1 MSNIEKL
8 ISQSNFRSEYHK
20 GMVGLIFVG
29 NWIVSKHQQFFKR
42 FDITMQQFNI
52 LRILRGQY
60 PGTANI
66 NLLKDRM
73 LDKMSDVS
81 RLVERL
87 RKAEL
92 VDRKSCPSDRRAV
105 DVIITQK
112 GLELLEAIDA
122 EIDELQD
129 DMTATLSEKEIQ
141 QLNKL
146 LDKFLGSYE
155 A

>member
-1 MSNIEKL
+1 
-8 ISQSNFRSEYHK
+8 
-20 GMVGLIFVG
+20 MVGLIFVG

>member
-1 MSNIEKL
+1 
-8 ISQSNFRSEYHK
+8 
-20 GMVGLIFVG
+20 MVGLIFVG

-42 FDITMQQFNI
+42 FDITMQQYNI

-87 RKAEL
+87 RKAGL
-92 VDRKSCPSDRRAV
+92 VDRKSCESDRRAV
-105 DVIITQK
+105 DVVITQK
-112 GLELLEAIDA
+112 GLDLLDAID
-122 EIDELQD
+122 EQIDELQH
-129 DMTATLSEKEIQ
+129 DMTSTLSEKEAQ

-146 LDKFLGSYE
+146 LDKFLGSY
-155 A
+155 

>member
-8 ISQSNFRSEYHK
+8 ISQKNFRSEYHK

-29 NWIVSKHQQFFKR
+29 NWMVSQHQQFFKR
-42 FDITMQQFNI
+42 FDITMQQYNI
-52 LRILRGQY
+52 LRILRGQH

-92 VDRKSCPSDRRAV
+92 VDRKSCESDRRAV

-112 GLELLEAIDA
+112 GLDLLNAID
-122 EIDELQD
+122 EQIDELQEG
-129 DMTATLSEKEIQ
+129 MTSSLSEKEVQ

-146 LDKFLGSYE
+146 LDKFLGSY
-155 A
+155 

>member
-146 LDKFLGSYE
+146 LDKFLGSYP

>member
-1 MSNIEKL
+1 
-8 ISQSNFRSEYHK
+8 
-20 GMVGLIFVG
+20 MVGLIFVG

-42 FDITMQQFNI
+42 FDITMQQYNI
-52 LRILRGQY
+52 LRILRGQH

-92 VDRKSCPSDRRAV
+92 VDRKSCESDRRAV
-105 DVIITQK
+105 AVAITQK
-112 GLELLEAIDA
+112 GLKLLDAID
-122 EIDELQD
+122 EQFDELQL
-129 DMTATLSEKEIQ
+129 DMTSTLSEKEAL

-146 LDKFLGSYE
+146 LDKLLGSY
-155 A
+155 

>member
-122 EIDELQD
+122 EIDELQED
-129 DMTATLSEKEIQ
+129 ITATLSEKEIQ

-146 LDKFLGSYE
+146 LDKFLGGYQ

>member
-1 MSNIEKL
+1 
-8 ISQSNFRSEYHK
+8 
-20 GMVGLIFVG
+20 MVGLIFVG

-122 EIDELQD
+122 EIDELQED
-129 DMTATLSEKEIQ
+129 ITATLSEKEIQ

-146 LDKFLGSYE
+146 LDKFLGGYQ

>member
-1 MSNIEKL
+1 
-8 ISQSNFRSEYHK
+8 
-20 GMVGLIFVG
+20 MVGLIFVG

-146 LDKFLGSYE
+146 LDKFLGSYP

>member
-92 VDRKSCPSDRRAV
+92 VERKSCPSDRRAV
-105 DVIITQK
+105 DVLITQK
-112 GLELLEAIDA
+112 GLELLDSIDA
-122 EIDELQD
+122 QIDELQQ
-129 DMTATLSEKEIQ
+129 DMTSTLSEKEVQ

-146 LDKFLGSYE
+146 LDKFLGSY
-155 A
+155 

>member
-8 ISQSNFRSEYHK
+8 ISQRNFRSEYHK

-42 FDITMQQFNI
+42 FDITMQQYNI
-52 LRILRGQY
+52 LRILRGQH

-92 VDRKSCPSDRRAV
+92 VDRKSCESDRRAV
-105 DVIITQK
+105 AVAITQK
-112 GLELLEAIDA
+112 GLKLLDAID
-122 EIDELQD
+122 EQFDELQL
-129 DMTATLSEKEIQ
+129 DMTSTLSEKEAL

-146 LDKFLGSYE
+146 LDKLLGSY
-155 A
+155 